1 MTKKA
6 TKAVAPP
13 VAPPVVALPMGAPP
27 KGGRGKAGPFTGAPV
42 NGLVIPT
49 PNGEGSI
56 EYMIRAMLAQPE
68 GVYVSRE
75 QLAQLVVDAG
85 YGRSGLTGA
94 LHTARCQTGRQGTQE
109 HGYVFSTGLASDGE
123 KGYNVD
129 KGGSERNVVAQ
140 IVVGG
145 AWGVQPKPVAKRAA
159 RGFPW
164 ALVTA
169 EARAA
174 GFIGVPTPEQ
184 AAKLEAVK
192 PTTTKGKGKGK

>member
-1 MTKKA
+1 
-6 TKAVAPP
+6 
-13 VAPPVVALPMGAPP
+13 MGAPP

-42 NGLVIPT
+42 NGLIIP
-49 PNGEGSI
+49 PPAGEGSI
-56 EYMIRAMLAQPE
+56 EYMIRALLAQPE

-109 HGYVFSTGLASDGE
+109 HGFVFSTGLASDGE

-129 KGGSERNVVAQ
+129 KEGSERNVTAQ

-145 AWGVQPKPVAKRAA
+145 VWAAQPKPVAKRAA

-164 ALVTA
+164 ALVTP
-169 EARAA
+169 EAKAA
-174 GFIGVPTPEQ
+174 GFVGVPTPEQ
-184 AAKLEAVK
+184 AAKLEAAK
-192 PTTTKGKGKGK
+192 PKPRSRRRKGRRSKQPLG

>member
-1 MTKKA
+1 
-6 TKAVAPP
+6 
-13 VAPPVVALPMGAPP
+13 MGAPP

-42 NGLVIPT
+42 NGLIIP
-49 PNGEGSI
+49 PPAGEGSI
-56 EYMIRAMLAQPE
+56 EYMIRALLAQPE

-109 HGYVFSTGLASDGE
+109 HGYVFVTGLASDGE

-129 KGGSERNVVAQ
+129 KEGSERNVTAQ

-145 AWGVQPKPVAKRAA
+145 VWAAQPKPVAKRAA

-164 ALVTA
+164 ELVTP
-169 EARAA
+169 EAKAA
-174 GFIGVPTPEQ
+174 GFVGVPTPEQ
-184 AAKLEAVK
+184 AAKIEAAKLEAEKK
-192 PTTTKGKGKGK
+192 PTKGKKK